1 LRRDDP
7 PLVDPGHAAQNCPAG
22 RRTRRVQYRRNAR
35 CDPPGSPLRDVPP
48 SFGGL
53 KACAR
58 GGLGCSCASTTRLAV
73 PPSVARWW
81 ATKTQSPVKSC
92 ESRLLPIVQL
102 SRLLRRFHDCSM
114 TFVRYNLLQMIVLS
128 HICLRAERQYQAGGY
143 GGPPAQ
149 DRQSLRIH
157 WPGAQRTAPGVDV
170 TKDLKGTYGANK
182 GWTIISRKIRST
194 RTNKSS
200 SALSAGS
207 LPGWPREASRLH
219 RERLADEDH
228 RSEQRASSTGLLVEY
243 TRRFMSSC
251 RPARIVSDASSYDML
266 RER

>member
-1 LRRDDP
+1 MAHW
-7 PLVDPGHAAQNCPAG
+7 G
-22 RRTRRVQYRRNAR
+22 
-35 CDPPGSPLRDVPP
+35 
-48 SFGGL
+48 
-53 KACAR
+53 
-58 GGLGCSCASTTRLAV
+58 
-73 PPSVARWW
+73 

-92 ESRLLPIVQL
+92 ESPIVQL

-207 LPGWPREASRLH
+207 HISGSQREASRLH

>member
-1 LRRDDP
+1 M
-7 PLVDPGHAAQNCPAG
+7 
-22 RRTRRVQYRRNAR
+22 
-35 CDPPGSPLRDVPP
+35 RDVPP

-114 TFVRYNLLQMIVLS
+114 TFVRYNLPQVVVHPTLFARTDCDI
-128 HICLRAERQYQAGGY
+128 RQAFYV
-143 GGPPAQ
+143 
-149 DRQSLRIH
+149 RC
-157 WPGAQRTAPGVDV
+157 WW
-170 TKDLKGTYGANK
+170 
-182 GWTIISRKIRST
+182 WTIISRKIRST

>member
-1 LRRDDP
+1 MRA
-7 PLVDPGHAAQNCPAG
+7 VA
-22 RRTRRVQYRRNAR
+22 
-35 CDPPGSPLRDVPP
+35 
-48 SFGGL
+48 F
-53 KACAR
+53 
-58 GGLGCSCASTTRLAV
+58 GCSCASTTRLAV
-73 PPSVARWW
+73 PPSVAHWG

-92 ESRLLPIVQL
+92 ESPIVQL

-182 GWTIISRKIRST
+182 RMDDHLTEDTIDK
-194 RTNKSS
+194 NEQVFF
-200 SALSAGS
+200 SALCWVPYIG
-207 LPGWPREASRLH
+207 
-219 RERLADEDH
+219 
-228 RSEQRASSTGLLVEY
+228 
-243 TRRFMSSC
+243 
-251 RPARIVSDASSYDML
+251 
-266 RER
+266 

>member
-1 LRRDDP
+1 MIRKNVILLIMVRKTS
-7 PLVDPGHAAQNCPAG
+7 LWYG
-22 RRTRRVQYRRNAR
+22 RPSQREMRSTE
-35 CDPPGSPLRDVPP
+35 SPLRDVPP

-149 DRQSLRIH
+149 DRQSLRTH
-157 WPGAQRTAPGVDV
+157 CTRPAGPTTLTTGVDV
-170 TKDLKGTYGANK
+170 
-182 GWTIISRKIRST
+182 
-194 RTNKSS
+194 
-200 SALSAGS
+200 
-207 LPGWPREASRLH
+207 
-219 RERLADEDH
+219 
-228 RSEQRASSTGLLVEY
+228 
-243 TRRFMSSC
+243 
-251 RPARIVSDASSYDML
+251 
-266 RER
+266 

>member
-1 LRRDDP
+1 M
-7 PLVDPGHAAQNCPAG
+7 
-22 RRTRRVQYRRNAR
+22 
-35 CDPPGSPLRDVPP
+35 RDVPP

-128 HICLRAERQYQAGGY
+128 HLFARRKTVPSGGVRWTSCTGQAIATY
-143 GGPPAQ
+143 SVA
-149 DRQSLRIH
+149 
-157 WPGAQRTAPGVDV
+157 WCTRTAPGVDV